1 MPIVGMNHAVLFVR
15 DALRSAEFYREVLGF
30 RTVAEM
36 GGGRMVFLQA
46 EGSTNDH
53 DLGLF
58 SVGDGAGPSTAGRQ
72 TVGLYHVS
80 WEVETLDDLERL
92 FDRLAERGSLVGATD
107 HGATKAV
114 YARDPDGLEFELTW
128 LVPADLIDPA
138 RDGRD
143 VMRPLDIA
151 AEKERYGGSTRSGV
165 GISTPRPAPVEA

>member
-15 DALRSAEFYREVLGF
+15 DATRSAEFYRDVLGF

-36 GGGRMVFLQA
+36 GGGRAVFLQA
-46 EGSTNDH
+46 EASSNDH

-58 SVGDGAGPSTAGRQ
+58 SVGDAAGPSLAGRQ

-92 FDRLAERGSLVGATD
+92 FDRLVANGTLVGATN

-114 YARDPDGLEFELTW
+114 YGRDPDGLEFELTW
-128 LVPADLIDPA
+128 LVPADLIDPE
-138 RDGRD
+138 RDGRE
-143 VMRPLDIA
+143 VMRALDIA
-151 AEKERYGGSTRSGV
+151 AEKERYGGQTRGGV
-165 GISTPRPAPVEA
+165 GISNPRPAPVAG